1 MSKYISRRRELKII
15 LKPSYNKEVE
25 GKVVTTPGLSVRF
38 ADGVYETTDEDIIKA
53 LEAHPNFGE
62 GPNGEFIKVPDNVG
76 DLVGE
81 RAERFKDLETR
92 EKELAERE
100 RILAEKEGKIQGN
113 EEGAKTG
120 KPEEGDGLEG
130 LKRDQIV
137 EIAEKEGLEPDAYK
151 VGTKNSAI
159 VESIRAKRNEA
170 KTPGDEA
177 NRKPGE
183 PAF

>member
-1 MSKYISRRRELKII
+1 MAKYISRRRELRIV
-15 LKPSYNKEVE
+15 LKPSYNKEVD
-25 GKVVTTPGLSVRF
+25 GRVVTTPGLSARF
-38 ADGVYETTDEDIIKA
+38 SDGVYETEDQEIIAA

-81 RAERFKDLETR
+81 RAERFKDLETK
-92 EKELAERE
+92 EKELAAKEKELKERE
-100 RILAEKEGKIQGN
+100 HRIQGN

-120 KPEEGDGLEG
+120 KPESDGLED
-130 LKRDQIV
+130 LKRDQLV
-137 EIAEKEGLEPDAYK
+137 VIAEKEGLLPEQFK
-151 VGTKNSAI
+151 VGIKNSAI

-170 KTPGDEA
+170 KKPGDEG
-177 NRKPGE
+177 KPKEGE